1 MHPVGYKW
9 LVSEMGLNVI
19 PHHCLSFVSDKNIHR
34 TVQKDGTTEE
44 HYPKSKTYEDAVCG
58 HLEFAVKNE
67 GINLGILK
75 ACFQKLDPA
84 ELTEHIRQKP
94 TGKFG
99 RILWFLYEELIGE
112 KLDLPDLKQ
121 GNYVDLLDPKK
132 YYTGTPVPQSRQ
144 RVNMNLLG
152 TLRLSPVVRKT
163 EALLGYGEK
172 HLDERCR
179 EILSEYP
186 PDLVARAVNQ
196 MYLGETR
203 STNAIENEVLSPD
216 RERRFKAL
224 LEKAGTETFLNEEG
238 MLNLH
243 RQVIVDARFRTDL
256 YRETQEYV
264 GTGSLYSDAEVHF
277 IPPRPQELNRLM
289 SDFYDC
295 AQRMMESDAH
305 PVVKAAALSFL
316 FVYLHPFRDGNGR
329 MHRFLIHHIISRT
342 GFAPSGQIFPVSQVM
357 RDDIRDYQQVLNRF
371 SSPLMERVRYTQ
383 DSIGRM
389 TVLDD
394 TSDYYRYID
403 LTEAAEFLFGVIEKT
418 LDRDLLQQLQFLSR
432 YDRAYK
438 GLTSLFDGLPD
449 REIDLLI
456 KFCRQNSYQLSTAKR
471 EKHFPMLTDDEVTR
485 LQNLVRDAFEE

>member
-9 LVSEMGLNVI
+9 LELEMALNAI
-19 PHHCLSFVSDKNIHR
+19 PHFCESYISEKNRHL
-34 TVQKDGTTEE
+34 TVQRDGLTEE
-44 HYPKSKTYEDAVCG
+44 HYPKSKTVENSICG

-67 GINLGILK
+67 GVNLGILK

-84 ELTEHIRQKP
+84 VLTEHVREKP

-99 RILWFLYEELIGE
+99 RILWFLYEELTGE
-112 KLDLPDLKQ
+112 MLDLPDLKQ
-121 GNYVDLLDPKK
+121 GNYVELLDSKK
-132 YYTGTPVPQSRQ
+132 YFTGKPVQQSRQ
-144 RVNMNLLG
+144 RVNMNLPG
-152 TLRLSPVVRKT
+152 TLRFSPVIRKT
-163 EALLGYGEK
+163 KTILEYGEK

-179 EILSEYP
+179 QIISKYP
-186 PDLVARAVNQ
+186 PDLVARAVHQ

-224 LEKAGTETFLNEEG
+224 LEKAGTETFFNEGG
-238 MLNLH
+238 MLDLH
-243 RQVIVDARFRTDL
+243 RQVIVDVRFQTDF

-277 IPPRPQELNRLM
+277 VPPRPQELGQLLG
-289 SDFYDC
+289 DFYDC
-295 AQRMMESDAH
+295 AQRIMESDVH
-305 PVVKAAALSFL
+305 PVVKAASLSFL

-329 MHRFLIHHIISRT
+329 MHRFLIHHIISKT

-357 RDDIRDYQQVLNRF
+357 RDDVREYQQVLNRF

-383 DSIGRM
+383 DSIGHM
-389 TVLDD
+389 TVLED

-403 LTEAAEFLFGVIEKT
+403 LTVASEFLFKVIEKT

-432 YDRAYK
+432 YDRAHK
-438 GLTSLFDGLPD
+438 GLTALFDGMPN

-456 KFCRQNSYQLSTAKR
+456 KFCRQNSYQLSKAKR
-471 EKHFPMLTDDEVTR
+471 EMNFPMLTDDEVIN
-485 LQNLVRDAFEE
+485 LQHLVKDAFEE